1 MKKILQF
8 LGIIKKPE
16 TKKEISYVKSPFTF
30 KKGELR
36 FKNKPSEQ
44 QNESL
49 DLMMLLSRQDTSVLD
64 NTTNESY
71 HNSSDDF
78 SGFGNGGSFGG
89 GGVSSSWDDSSSDS
103 SSSYDSS
110 SSCDSSSSSD

>member
-16 TKKEISYVKSPFTF
+16 TKKEISYVKSPFNF

-36 FKNKPSEQ
+36 FKNKSSEQ
-44 QNESL
+44 QRRDNNESL

-78 SGFGNGGSFGG
+78 SGFGSGGSFGVG
-89 GGVSSSWDDSSSDS
+89 GTTISPVVK
-103 SSSYDSS
+103 
-110 SSCDSSSSSD
+110 